1 MDKSKIIAQLFALLK
16 DASAVQC
23 DLVLTSVEHMTGKAR
38 DDKAADKA
46 FIFDVPDAIEI
57 AYIVQQNQNN
67 PQLMHKLLVR
77 AEILEELFGTVP
89 DHKE

>member
-1 MDKSKIIAQLFALLK
+1 MDKNKIIAQLFALLK

-23 DLVLTSVEHMTGKAR
+23 DLALTSVEHMTGKAR
-38 DDKAADKA
+38 DDKVIGKA

>member
-1 MDKSKIIAQLFALLK
+1 MKKLHTDQ
-16 DASAVQC
+16 QP
-23 DLVLTSVEHMTGKAR
+23 TGK
-38 DDKAADKA
+38 
-46 FIFDVPDAIEI
+46 IFTLTTPDAIEI

-89 DHKE
+89 NHKE

>member
-1 MDKSKIIAQLFALLK
+1 MDKSKIIAQLLALLK
-16 DASAVQC
+16 DADAVQC
-23 DLVLTSVEHMTGKAR
+23 DLVLTFVERMTDKAR
-38 DDKAADKA
+38 DDKASGKT
-46 FIFDVPDAIEI
+46 FTLTTPDAIEI

-89 DHKE
+89 DCKE

>member
-1 MDKSKIIAQLFALLK
+1 MDKNKIIAQLFALLK

-23 DLVLTSVEHMTGKAR
+23 DLALTSVEHMTGKAR
-38 DDKAADKA
+38 DDKASGKT
-46 FIFDVPDAIEI
+46 FTLTTPDAIEI

-77 AEILEELFGTVP
+77 AEILEWLF
-89 DHKE
+89 